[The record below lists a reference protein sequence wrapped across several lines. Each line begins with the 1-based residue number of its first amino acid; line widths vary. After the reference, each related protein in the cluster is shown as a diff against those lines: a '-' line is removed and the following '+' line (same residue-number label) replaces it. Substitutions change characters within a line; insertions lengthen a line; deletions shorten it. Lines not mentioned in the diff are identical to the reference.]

1 MAVPVTADGIF
12 LRKGSRH
19 GDRNFSEKDQGHP
32 KGSGRYHQKGKAGSP
47 LLTGRGFRREEFL
60 GGLEWTEGRDSVQGL
75 SHEGAEVSLIA
86 RAKDVGL
93 GGNRLRQD
101 GMIFFR
107 EKVPAFLRDRVWD
120 SSREAAD
127 DLPEGC
133 PIFFMGG
140 GLLAQIPF
148 RLGQRMRAGD
158 QLVTRGPEV
167 VQKHPDRAGFFRG
180 GKEDVGVEVNPH
192 QG

>member
-1 MAVPVTADGIF
+1 
-12 LRKGSRH
+12 
-19 GDRNFSEKDQGHP
+19 
-32 KGSGRYHQKGKAGSP
+32 
-47 LLTGRGFRREEFL
+47 L
-60 GGLEWTEGRDSVQGL
+60 GGLDGAEGRDSVQGL
-75 SHEGAEVSLIA
+75 SHEGAKVSLIA
-86 RAKDVGL
+86 RAKNVGL

-127 DLPEGC
+127 DLPKGF
-133 PIFFMGG
+133 PIFFLGG

-158 QLVTRGPEV
+158 QLMPRGPEI

-192 QG
+192 RG

>member
-1 MAVPVTADGIF
+1 MLGKFF
-12 LRKGSRH
+12 LAK
-19 GDRNFSEKDQGHP
+19 DRGHP
-32 KGSGRYHQKGKAGSP
+32 KGSGRFHQKGKAGLP

-60 GGLEWTEGRDSVQGL
+60 GGLDGAEGRESVQGL
-75 SHEGAEVSLIA
+75 SHEGAEVPLIA

-93 GGNRLRQD
+93 GSDRLRQD
-101 GMIFFR
+101 GVIFFR

-120 SSREAAD
+120 SSREAVD
-127 DLPEGC
+127 DLPKGR
-133 PIFFMGG
+133 PIFFRGG

-148 RLGQRMRAGD
+148 RLGHCVRAGD

-167 VQKHPDRAGFFRG
+167 VQKHPDRDGFFRG